1 MTVLLKLGLKRF
13 DVCWRKFAN
22 WHTTDPG
29 DDLALDNLPMA
40 DRGFARNPS
49 LNVNSEPMLKVF
61 PNTHFGAIDVGPLV
75 PAIEQSIE
83 FSLGLTLGATK
94 GYVARDPLS
103 AGIPPKI
110 KLQ

>member
-1 MTVLLKLGLKRF
+1 MCVGVSLRTG
-13 DVCWRKFAN
+13 
-22 WHTTDPG
+22 HTTDPG

-94 GYVARDPLS
+94 GDVARDPLS